1 MRILLVEDD
10 PVARRQMQAALERG
24 GHEVETA
31 ADGEAAWAL
40 LQSPDAPRLVV
51 LDWDLPGLDGVAIID
66 RVRAVPGHSYT
77 YLVLVT
83 GKGLREDV
91 IAGLDAGADDY
102 LVKPI
107 DTAVLRARVRSGE
120 RILRLE
126 TALAARIAE
135 LEAQLGRRRDAA

>member
-24 GHEVETA
+24 DHEVLVA
-31 ADGEAAWAL
+31 SDGDEAWRL
-40 LQSPDAPRLVV
+40 LQTADAPRLVV

-91 IAGLDAGADDY
+91 LAGLDAGADDY
-102 LVKPI
+102 LIKPI
-107 DTAVLRARVRSGE
+107 DTAVLRARVRAGG

-126 TALAARIAE
+126 AALVARIAE